1 MSSRITTGMVQRN
14 VLADL
19 NRVSARL
26 TSTQQKISS
35 NREITKPSDDPF
47 NAARALL
54 LRESLDSTQQ
64 YQRNVQDATGW
75 QEASEQ
81 AFSQITSSIGKVRE
95 LLVQGSSDSADPAAR
110 EAIAKEVDQII
121 AGIKE
126 SANATYQGRYV
137 FSGTKTDQSPYPLPE
152 PVAPAAP
159 DAFQGSPQQ
168 IERQIGPG
176 VTIEV
181 SVSIAGVLGGGQA
194 AADGGIFDT
203 LRGISEH
210 LRAGDG
216 ATLRGADLGA
226 IDANLDA
233 LLGVRALNGA
243 RQNRLDSALDRLAEV
258 EESTL
263 VQLSDTEDA
272 DIAKT
277 LIEFN
282 SQQAAYQAA
291 LRAGASIV
299 QASLMDFL
307 R

>member
-1 MSSRITTGMVQRN
+1 MSARITTGMVQRN
-14 VLADL
+14 VLSDL
-19 NRVSARL
+19 NRVSERL
-26 TSTQQKISS
+26 TRSQQKIAS

-81 AFSQITSSIGKVRE
+81 AFSQITASIGKVRE
-95 LLVQGSSDSADPAAR
+95 LLVQGSSDSADAASR

-152 PVAPAAP
+152 PTADP

-168 IERQIGPG
+168 IARQIGPG
-176 VTIEV
+176 VSIEV
-181 SVSIAGVLGGGQA
+181 SVSIAGVLGAGRA

-216 ATLRGADLGA
+216 PALRGADLGA
-226 IDANLDA
+226 LDANLDA

-243 RQNRLDSALDRLAEV
+243 RQNRLDAALNRLGEV

-263 VQLSDTEDA
+263 VQLSETEDA

-291 LRAGASIV
+291 LKAGASIV